1 MKRLWLWVILFLIAS
16 VNAYAVSIQPSVVK
30 IQIAAGE
37 KKNGTFDLYNR
48 SDKEV
53 YIKVKLKDW
62 VIDKKTSKRDFSVT
76 VANPKTLNDW
86 VIIEPEGFLLGPDKH
101 QTVRYTVKVP
111 KDARGGYWGLACFTT
126 KPLEKKGGVVA
137 AGEVVSFMGL
147 EVTGTIEKKIEIR
160 NIKAYNDAKGMKLKV
175 EVKNIGNAP
184 IFMPAPDGKYVIKN
198 EKNETVT
205 KGDLN
210 GQMILP
216 EEIIEY
222 EITDPV
228 KLNAGKYTAIVF
240 FDYGAAKMVG
250 KKAMLS
256 TESIYDWT
264 VLEEIKKKKVASAA
278 AQ

>member
-160 NIKAYNDAKGMKLKV
+160 NIKAYNDDKGMKLKV